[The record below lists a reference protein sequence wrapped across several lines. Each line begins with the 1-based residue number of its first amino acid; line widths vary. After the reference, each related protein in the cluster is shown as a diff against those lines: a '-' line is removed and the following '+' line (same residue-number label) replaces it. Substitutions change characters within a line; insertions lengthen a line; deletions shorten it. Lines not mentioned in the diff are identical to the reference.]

1 MRIRPVIHTP
11 TPRRQATAPAPL
23 DRLSKTS
30 HVVEGVADG
39 VNRAAGMAGLGLAG
53 LFAGGLLSGS
63 LLSAMGATSATASL
77 PVAIVTGTAVIGT
90 TIGAGL
96 LGMKVGS
103 FVSHKAGAL
112 AGLGS
117 QKLGFEPHWGRT
129 LAKTALAT
137 GVMVAGGELILRG
150 SAVAGALL
158 LAGAAGHW
166 AWDKLSAS

>member
-1 MRIRPVIHTP
+1 MRIRPVVHTAIS
-11 TPRRQATAPAPL
+11 RRQSPAPVARDRLATA
-23 DRLSKTS
+23 S
-30 HVVEGVADG
+30 HVLEGVADG

-53 LFAGGLLSGS
+53 LFAGGLLSGA
-63 LLSAMGATSATASL
+63 LMSALGATSATASI
-77 PVAIVTGTAVIGT
+77 PVAIATGTAVIGT
-90 TIGAGL
+90 AVGGGL

-103 FVSHKAGAL
+103 FLSNKTGAL

-150 SAVAGALL
+150 SAVAGAVL
-158 LAGAAGHW
+158 LAGAAAKW
-166 AWDKLSAS
+166 AWHINAS

>member
-1 MRIRPVIHTP
+1 MRIRPAIHTP
-11 TPRRQATAPAPL
+11 RPRRQPPVPAPF
-23 DRLSKTS
+23 DRLTKTS

-53 LFAGGLLSGS
+53 LFVGGLLSGS

-90 TIGAGL
+90 AVGAGL
-96 LGMKVGS
+96 LGLKVGS
-103 FVSHKAGAL
+103 FVSDKAGAL
-112 AGLGS
+112 AGLAS
-117 QKLGFEPHWGRT
+117 QKLGFESHWGRT

-150 SAVAGALL
+150 SAVAGAVL
-158 LAGAAGHW
+158 LAGAAGQW
-166 AWDKLSAS
+166 AWHKISAS